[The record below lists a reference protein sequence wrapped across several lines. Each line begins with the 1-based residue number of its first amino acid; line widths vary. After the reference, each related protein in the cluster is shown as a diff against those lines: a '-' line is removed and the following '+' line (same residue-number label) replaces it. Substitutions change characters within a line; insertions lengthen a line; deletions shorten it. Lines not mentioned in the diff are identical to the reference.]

1 MKKMKIQY
9 GGTVHGKEEIDAVV
23 KVLKTSTQLG
33 KHVKLFEKEVSKIF
47 SKKYSVMTNSGSSAM
62 FLIMDKF
69 NFPKGSEIITPT
81 LTYSTTITAIIKND
95 LIPSFVDVNLNTL
108 CIDVDKIE
116 KSITKKTKAI
126 LAINLMGSIAD
137 WIKIKKIARKYNL
150 IVIEDSADTIG
161 AKINNKSTGYYTD
174 ASMTSFYGSH
184 VINGAGNGGMASI
197 NSKELFT
204 KIKIARS
211 WGRSSTVYDEKAEKI
226 ENRFNVKI
234 GNVTYDR
241 KFVFSEIGYN
251 FEPSEIS
258 AAFALVQ
265 LKKLKNN
272 LNRRIEIFKKHQ
284 KFFSKYKKYFIL
296 PEQKKNI
303 YSGWLAYPLIVKDIA
318 NFKRKD
324 LQIFLEKNNIQTRVI
339 FTGNILKQP
348 GFVKIK
354 RKLSPYGYENTDLI
368 HKSGLIISLF
378 NGLNEKHLKYMYK
391 VFDVFMAKHEKRN
404 KKIY

>member
-1 MKKMKIQY
+1 MNKLRVQY
-9 GGTVHGKEEIDAVV
+9 GGTVHGKAEINAVV

-33 KHVKLFEKEVSKIF
+33 KHVASFEDKVSRLF

-62 FLIMDKF
+62 FLIMDKL
-69 NFPKGSEIITPT
+69 NFPKGSEIITPI
-81 LTYSTTITAIIKND
+81 LTYSTTVTAIIKNG

-108 CIDVDKIE
+108 CIEVDKIE

-137 WIKIKKIARKYNL
+137 WVKIKKIAKKFNL
-150 IVIEDSADTIG
+150 AVIEDSADTIG
-161 AKINNKSTGYYTD
+161 ATINNKSTGYYTD

-184 VINGAGNGGMASI
+184 VINGAGNGGIASV

-204 KIKIARS
+204 RIKVARS
-211 WGRSSTVYDEKAEKI
+211 WGRNSTIYNEKAEKI
-226 ENRFNVKI
+226 ENRFNIKVGK
-234 GNVTYDR
+234 VPYDR

-265 LKKLKNN
+265 LKSLKKN
-272 LNRRIEIFKKHQ
+272 LNKRIKIFKKHQ

-303 YSGWLAYPLIVKDIA
+303 YSGWLAYPLIIKNGVKF
-318 NFKRKD
+318 NRKD

-348 GFVKIK
+348 GFTKIK
-354 RKLSPYGYENTDLI
+354 RKLSPYGYANTNLI
-368 HKSGLIISLF
+368 HKNGLIISLF
-378 NGLNEKHLKYMYK
+378 NGLSKKQLNYMYK
-391 VFDVFMAKHEKRN
+391 IFDIFLAKQQ
-404 KKIY
+404 KK

>member
-1 MKKMKIQY
+1 MNKLRVQY
-9 GGTVHGKEEIDAVV
+9 GGTVHGKAEINAVV

-33 KHVKLFEKEVSKIF
+33 KHVASFEDKVSRLF

-62 FLIMDKF
+62 FLIMDKL
-69 NFPKGSEIITPT
+69 NFPKGSEIITPI
-81 LTYSTTITAIIKND
+81 LTYSTTVTAIIKNG

-108 CIDVDKIE
+108 CIEVDKIE

-137 WIKIKKIARKYNL
+137 WVKIKKIAKKYNL
-150 IVIEDSADTIG
+150 AVIEDSADTIG
-161 AKINNKSTGYYTD
+161 ATINNKSTGYYTD

-184 VINGAGNGGMASI
+184 VINGAGNGGIASV

-204 KIKIARS
+204 RIKVARS
-211 WGRSSTVYDEKAEKI
+211 WGRNSTIYNEKAEKI
-226 ENRFNVKI
+226 ENRFNIKVGK
-234 GNVTYDR
+234 VPYDR

-265 LKKLKNN
+265 LKSLKKN
-272 LNRRIEIFKKHQ
+272 LNKRIKIFKKHQ

-303 YSGWLAYPLIVKDIA
+303 YSGWLAYPLIIKNGVKF
-318 NFKRKD
+318 NKKD

-348 GFVKIK
+348 GFTKIK
-354 RKLSPYGYENTDLI
+354 RKLSPYGYANTNLI
-368 HKSGLIISLF
+368 HKNGLIISLF
-378 NGLNEKHLKYMYK
+378 NGLSKKQLNYMYK
-391 VFDVFMAKHEKRN
+391 IFDIFLAKQQ
-404 KKIY
+404 KK

>member
-1 MKKMKIQY
+1 MNKLRVQY
-9 GGTVHGKEEIDAVV
+9 GGTVHGKAEINAVV

-33 KHVKLFEKEVSKIF
+33 KHVASFEDKVSRLF

-62 FLIMDKF
+62 FLIMDKL
-69 NFPKGSEIITPT
+69 NFPKGSEIITPI
-81 LTYSTTITAIIKND
+81 LTYSTTVTAIIKNG

-108 CIDVDKIE
+108 CIEVDKIE

-137 WIKIKKIARKYNL
+137 WVKIKKIAKKFNL
-150 IVIEDSADTIG
+150 AVIEDSADTIG

-184 VINGAGNGGMASI
+184 VINGAGNGGIASV

-204 KIKIARS
+204 RIKVARS
-211 WGRSSTVYDEKAEKI
+211 WGRDSTIYNEKAEKI
-226 ENRFNVKI
+226 ENRFNIKVGK
-234 GNVTYDR
+234 VPYDR

-265 LKKLKNN
+265 LKSLKKN
-272 LNRRIEIFKKHQ
+272 LNKRIKIFKKHQ

-303 YSGWLAYPLIVKDIA
+303 YSGWLAYPLIIKNGVKF
-318 NFKRKD
+318 NRKD

-348 GFVKIK
+348 GFTKIK
-354 RKLSPYGYENTDLI
+354 RKLSPYGYANTNLI
-368 HKSGLIISLF
+368 HKNGLIISLF
-378 NGLNEKHLKYMYK
+378 NGLSKKQLNYMYK
-391 VFDVFMAKHEKRN
+391 IFDIFLAKQQ
-404 KKIY
+404 KK

>member
-1 MKKMKIQY
+1 MNKLRVQY
-9 GGTVHGKEEIDAVV
+9 GGSVHGKAEINAVV

-33 KHVKLFEKEVSKIF
+33 KHVASFEDKVSRLF

-62 FLIMDKF
+62 FLIMDKL
-69 NFPKGSEIITPT
+69 NFPKGSEIITPI
-81 LTYSTTITAIIKND
+81 LTYSTTVTAIIKNG

-108 CIDVDKIE
+108 CIEVDKIE

-137 WIKIKKIARKYNL
+137 WVKIKKIAKKFNL
-150 IVIEDSADTIG
+150 AVIEDSADTIG
-161 AKINNKSTGYYTD
+161 ATINNKSTGYYTD

-184 VINGAGNGGMASI
+184 VINGAGNGGIASV

-204 KIKIARS
+204 RIKVARS
-211 WGRSSTVYDEKAEKI
+211 WGRNSTIYNEKAEKI
-226 ENRFNVKI
+226 ENRFNIKVGK
-234 GNVTYDR
+234 VPYDR

-265 LKKLKNN
+265 LKSLKKN
-272 LNRRIEIFKKHQ
+272 LSKRIEIFKKHQ

-303 YSGWLAYPLIVKDIA
+303 YSGWLAYPLIIKNGVKF
-318 NFKRKD
+318 NRKD

-348 GFVKIK
+348 GFTKIK
-354 RKLSPYGYENTDLI
+354 RKLSPYGYANTNLI
-368 HKSGLIISLF
+368 HKNGLIISLF
-378 NGLNEKHLKYMYK
+378 NGLSKKQLNYMYK
-391 VFDVFMAKHEKRN
+391 IFDIFLAKQQ
-404 KKIY
+404 KK

>member
-1 MKKMKIQY
+1 MKKMKVKY
-9 GGTVHGKEEIDAVV
+9 GGTIHGKEEIDAVIN
-23 KVLKTSTQLG
+23 VLKTSTQLG
-33 KHVKLFEKEVSKIF
+33 KHVHLFEKKVSKLY

-62 FLIMDKF
+62 FLIMEKF
-69 NFPKGSEIITPT
+69 NFAKGSEIITPL

-108 CIDVDKIE
+108 CIDTAKIE

-126 LAINLMGSIAD
+126 LGINLMGSIAD
-137 WIKIKKIARKYNL
+137 WVSIRKIAKKYNL

-161 AKINNKSTGYYTD
+161 AKIGNRSTGYYTD

-197 NSKELFT
+197 NSKDLFT
-204 KIKIARS
+204 KIKVARS
-211 WGRSSTVYDEKAEKI
+211 WGRSSTIYDEKAEKI
-226 ENRFNVKI
+226 ENRFNIKI

-258 AAFALVQ
+258 AAFGLVQ
-265 LKKLKNN
+265 LKKLKTN
-272 LNRRIEIFKKHQ
+272 LDKRIKIFKKHQ
-284 KFFSKYKKYFIL
+284 IFFKKYEKYFIL
-296 PEQKKNI
+296 PEQKKDI
-303 YSGWLAYPLIVKDIA
+303 YSGWLAYPLIIKEGV
-318 NFKRKD
+318 NFERKD

-348 GFVKIK
+348 GYNKIK
-354 RKLSPYGYENTDLI
+354 RKVSPYGFKNTNLI
-368 HKSGLIISLF
+368 HKNGLIISLY
-378 NGLNEKHLKYMYK
+378 NGLTENHLNYMYK
-391 VFDVFMAKHEKRN
+391 MFDNFISKYERS
-404 KKIY
+404 

>member
-1 MKKMKIQY
+1 MKKMKVNY
-9 GGTVHGKEEIDAVV
+9 GGTIHGKEEIDAVIN
-23 KVLKTSTQLG
+23 VLKTSTQLG
-33 KHVKLFEKEVSKIF
+33 KHVHLFEKKVSKLY

-62 FLIMDKF
+62 FLIMEKF
-69 NFPKGSEIITPT
+69 NFAEGSEIITPL

-108 CIDVDKIE
+108 CIDTAKIE

-126 LAINLMGSIAD
+126 LGINLMGSIAD
-137 WIKIKKIARKYNL
+137 WVSIRKIAKKYNL

-161 AKINNKSTGYYTD
+161 AKIGNRSTGYYTD

-197 NSKELFT
+197 NSKDLFT
-204 KIKIARS
+204 KIKVARS
-211 WGRSSTVYDEKAEKI
+211 WGRSSTIYDEKAEKI
-226 ENRFNVKI
+226 ENRFNIKI

-258 AAFALVQ
+258 AAFGLVQ
-265 LKKLKNN
+265 LKKLRTN
-272 LNRRIEIFKKHQ
+272 LDKRIKIFKKHQ
-284 KFFSKYKKYFIL
+284 IFFKKYEKYFIL
-296 PEQKKNI
+296 PEQKKDI
-303 YSGWLAYPLIVKDIA
+303 YSGWLAYPLIIKEGV
-318 NFKRKD
+318 NFDRKD

-348 GFVKIK
+348 GYNKIK
-354 RKLSPYGYENTDLI
+354 RKVSPYGFKNTNLI
-368 HKSGLIISLF
+368 HKNGLIISLY
-378 NGLNEKHLKYMYK
+378 NGLTENHLNYMYK
-391 VFDVFMAKHEKRN
+391 MFDNFISKYERS
-404 KKIY
+404 

>member
-1 MKKMKIQY
+1 MKKMKVNY
-9 GGTVHGKEEIDAVV
+9 GGTIHGKEEIDAVIN
-23 KVLKTSTQLG
+23 VLKTSTQLG
-33 KHVKLFEKEVSKIF
+33 KHVHLFEKKVSKLY

-62 FLIMDKF
+62 FLIMEKF
-69 NFPKGSEIITPT
+69 NFAKGSEIITPL

-108 CIDVDKIE
+108 CIDTAKIE

-126 LAINLMGSIAD
+126 LGINLMGSIAD
-137 WIKIKKIARKYNL
+137 WVSIRKIAKKYNL

-161 AKINNKSTGYYTD
+161 AKIGNRSTGYYTD

-197 NSKELFT
+197 NSKDLFT
-204 KIKIARS
+204 KIKVARS
-211 WGRSSTVYDEKAEKI
+211 WGRSSTIYDEKAEKI
-226 ENRFNVKI
+226 ENRFNIKI

-258 AAFALVQ
+258 AAFGLVQ
-265 LKKLKNN
+265 LKKLKTN
-272 LNRRIEIFKKHQ
+272 LDKRIKIFKKHQ
-284 KFFSKYKKYFIL
+284 IFFKKYEKYFIL
-296 PEQKKNI
+296 PEQKKDI
-303 YSGWLAYPLIVKDIA
+303 YSGWLAYPLIIKEGV
-318 NFKRKD
+318 NFERKD

-348 GFVKIK
+348 GYNKIK
-354 RKLSPYGYENTDLI
+354 RKVSPYGFKNTNLI
-368 HKSGLIISLF
+368 HKNGLIISLY
-378 NGLNEKHLKYMYK
+378 NGLTENHLNYMYK
-391 VFDVFMAKHEKRN
+391 MFDNFISKYERS
-404 KKIY
+404 

>member
-1 MKKMKIQY
+1 MNKLRVQY
-9 GGTVHGKEEIDAVV
+9 GGTVHGKEEINAVV

-33 KHVKLFEKEVSKIF
+33 KHVASFEDKVSRLF

-62 FLIMDKF
+62 FLIMDKL
-69 NFPKGSEIITPT
+69 NFPKGSEIITPI
-81 LTYSTTITAIIKND
+81 LTYSTTVTAIIKNG

-108 CIDVDKIE
+108 CIEVDKIE

-137 WIKIKKIARKYNL
+137 WVKIKKIAKKFNL
-150 IVIEDSADTIG
+150 AVIEDSADTIG

-184 VINGAGNGGMASI
+184 VINGAGNGGIASV

-204 KIKIARS
+204 KIKVARS
-211 WGRSSTVYDEKAEKI
+211 WGRNSTIYNEKAEKI
-226 ENRFNVKI
+226 ENRFNIKVGK
-234 GNVTYDR
+234 VSYDR

-265 LKKLKNN
+265 LKSLKKN
-272 LNRRIEIFKKHQ
+272 LNKRIKIFKKHQ
-284 KFFSKYKKYFIL
+284 NFFSKYKKYFIL

-303 YSGWLAYPLIVKDIA
+303 YSGWLAYPLIIKNGVKF
-318 NFKRKD
+318 NRKD

-348 GFVKIK
+348 GFTKIK
-354 RKLSPYGYENTDLI
+354 KKLSPYGYANTNLI
-368 HKSGLIISLF
+368 HKNGLIISLF
-378 NGLNEKHLKYMYK
+378 NGLSKKQLNYMYK
-391 VFDVFMAKHEKRN
+391 IFDIFLAKQQ
-404 KKIY
+404 KK

>member
-1 MKKMKIQY
+1 MNKLRVQY
-9 GGTVHGKEEIDAVV
+9 GGSVHGKAEINAVL

-33 KHVKLFEKEVSKIF
+33 KHVASFEDKVSRLF

-62 FLIMDKF
+62 FLIMDKL
-69 NFPKGSEIITPT
+69 NFPKGSEIITPI
-81 LTYSTTITAIIKND
+81 LTYSTTVTAIIKNG

-108 CIDVDKIE
+108 CIEVDKIE

-126 LAINLMGSIAD
+126 LAINLMGNIAD
-137 WIKIKKIARKYNL
+137 WVKIKKIAKKYNL
-150 IVIEDSADTIG
+150 FVIEDSADTIG
-161 AKINNKSTGYYTD
+161 ATINNKSTGYYTD

-184 VINGAGNGGMASI
+184 VINGAGNGGIASV

-204 KIKIARS
+204 RIKVARS
-211 WGRSSTVYDEKAEKI
+211 WGRNSTIYNEKAEKI
-226 ENRFNVKI
+226 ENRFNIKVGK
-234 GNVTYDR
+234 VPYDR

-265 LKKLKNN
+265 LKSLKKN
-272 LNRRIEIFKKHQ
+272 LNKRIEIFKKHQ

-296 PEQKKNI
+296 PEPKKNI
-303 YSGWLAYPLIVKDIA
+303 YSGWLAYPLIIRNGVKF
-318 NFKRKD
+318 NRKD

-348 GFVKIK
+348 GFSKIK
-354 RKLSPYGYENTDLI
+354 RKLSPYGYANTNLI
-368 HKSGLIISLF
+368 HKNGLIISLF
-378 NGLNEKHLKYMYK
+378 NGLSNKQLNYMYK
-391 VFDVFMAKHEKRN
+391 IFDIFLTKQQ
-404 KKIY
+404 KK

>member
-1 MKKMKIQY
+1 MKKMKVKY
-9 GGTVHGKEEIDAVV
+9 GGTIHGKEEIDAVIN
-23 KVLKTSTQLG
+23 VLKTSTQLG
-33 KHVKLFEKEVSKIF
+33 KHVHLFEKKVSKLY

-62 FLIMDKF
+62 FLIMEKF
-69 NFPKGSEIITPT
+69 NFAKGSEIITPL

-108 CIDVDKIE
+108 CIDTTKIE

-126 LAINLMGSIAD
+126 LGINLMGSIAD
-137 WIKIKKIARKYNL
+137 WVSIRKIAKKYNL

-161 AKINNKSTGYYTD
+161 AKIGNRSTGYYTD

-197 NSKELFT
+197 NSKDLFT
-204 KIKIARS
+204 KIKVARS
-211 WGRSSTVYDEKAEKI
+211 WGRSSTIYDEKAEKI
-226 ENRFNVKI
+226 ENRFNIKI

-258 AAFALVQ
+258 AAFGLVQ
-265 LKKLKNN
+265 LKKLKTN
-272 LNRRIEIFKKHQ
+272 LDKRIKIFKKHQ
-284 KFFSKYKKYFIL
+284 IFFKKYEKYFIL
-296 PEQKKNI
+296 PEQKKDI
-303 YSGWLAYPLIVKDIA
+303 YSGWLAYPLIIKEGV
-318 NFKRKD
+318 NFERKD

-348 GFVKIK
+348 GYNKIK
-354 RKLSPYGYENTDLI
+354 RKVSPYGFKNTNLI
-368 HKSGLIISLF
+368 HKNGLIISLY
-378 NGLNEKHLKYMYK
+378 NGLTENHLNYMYK
-391 VFDVFMAKHEKRN
+391 MFDNFISKYERS
-404 KKIY
+404 

>member
-1 MKKMKIQY
+1 MNKLKVQY
-9 GGTVHGKEEIDAVV
+9 GGTVHGKAEIDAVV

-33 KHVKLFEKEVSKIF
+33 KHVKLFESKVSKLF

-62 FLIMDKF
+62 FLIIDKF
-69 NFPKGSEIITPT
+69 DFPKNSEIITPI
-81 LTYSTTITAIIKND
+81 LTYSTTITAIIKNG
-95 LIPSFVDVNLNTL
+95 LIPSFVDVDLNTL

-126 LAINLMGSIAD
+126 LAINLMGNIAD
-137 WIKIKKIARKYNL
+137 WIKIKKIAKKYNL
-150 IVIEDSADTIG
+150 AVIEDSADTIG

-184 VINGAGNGGMASI
+184 VINGAGNGGMASV
-197 NSKELFT
+197 NSKDLYT

-211 WGRSSTVYDEKAEKI
+211 WGRNSTIFDEKAEKI

-241 KFVFSEIGYN
+241 KFVFSDIGYN

-265 LKKLKNN
+265 LKSLKKN
-272 LNRRIEIFKKHQ
+272 LNKRIAIFKKHQ
-284 KFFSKYKKYFIL
+284 KFFSKYKRYFIL
-296 PEQKKNI
+296 PKQHKSI
-303 YSGWLAYPLIVKDIA
+303 YSGWLAYPLIVKNGV
-318 NFKRKD
+318 NFSRTD
-324 LQIFLEKNNIQTRVI
+324 LQIFLEKKGIQTRVI

-348 GFVKIK
+348 GFLKIK
-354 RKLSPYGYENTDLI
+354 RKLSPFGYKNTDLI
-368 HKSGLIISLF
+368 HKNGLIISLF
-378 NGLNEKHLKYMYK
+378 NGLSEKQLKHMYSA
-391 VFDVFMAKHEKRN
+391 FDLFIHNHEKLI
-404 KKIY
+404 KK

>member
-1 MKKMKIQY
+1 MNKLRVQY
-9 GGTVHGKEEIDAVV
+9 GGTVHGKEEINAVV

-33 KHVKLFEKEVSKIF
+33 KHVASFEDKVSRLF

-62 FLIMDKF
+62 FLIMDKL
-69 NFPKGSEIITPT
+69 NFPKGSEIITPI
-81 LTYSTTITAIIKND
+81 LTYSTTVTAIIKNG

-108 CIDVDKIE
+108 CIEVDKIE

-137 WIKIKKIARKYNL
+137 WVKIKKIAKKFNL
-150 IVIEDSADTIG
+150 AVIEDSADTIG

-184 VINGAGNGGMASI
+184 VINGAGNGGIASV

-204 KIKIARS
+204 KIKVARS
-211 WGRSSTVYDEKAEKI
+211 WGRDSTIYNEKAEKI
-226 ENRFNVKI
+226 ENRFNIKVGK
-234 GNVTYDR
+234 VSYDR

-265 LKKLKNN
+265 LKSLKKN
-272 LNRRIEIFKKHQ
+272 LNKRIKIFKKHQ
-284 KFFSKYKKYFIL
+284 NFFSKYKKYFIL

-303 YSGWLAYPLIVKDIA
+303 YSGWLAYPLIIKNGVKF
-318 NFKRKD
+318 NRKD

-348 GFVKIK
+348 GFTKIK
-354 RKLSPYGYENTDLI
+354 KKLSPYGYANTNLI
-368 HKSGLIISLF
+368 HKNGLIISLF
-378 NGLNEKHLKYMYK
+378 NGLSKKQLNYMYK
-391 VFDVFMAKHEKRN
+391 IFDIFLAKQQ
-404 KKIY
+404 KK

>member
-1 MKKMKIQY
+1 MKKMKVNY
-9 GGTVHGKEEIDAVV
+9 GGTIHGKEEIDAVIN
-23 KVLKTSTQLG
+23 VLKISTQLG
-33 KHVKLFEKEVSKIF
+33 KHVHLFEKKVSKLY

-62 FLIMDKF
+62 FLIMEKF
-69 NFPKGSEIITPT
+69 NFAEGSEIITPL

-108 CIDVDKIE
+108 CIDTAKIE

-126 LAINLMGSIAD
+126 LGINLMGSIAD
-137 WIKIKKIARKYNL
+137 WVSIRKIAKKYNL

-161 AKINNKSTGYYTD
+161 AKIGNRSTGYYTD

-197 NSKELFT
+197 NSKDLFT
-204 KIKIARS
+204 KIKVARS
-211 WGRSSTVYDEKAEKI
+211 WGRSSTIYDEKAEKI
-226 ENRFNVKI
+226 ENRFNIKI

-258 AAFALVQ
+258 AAFGLVQ
-265 LKKLKNN
+265 LKKLRTN
-272 LNRRIEIFKKHQ
+272 LDKRIKIFKKHQ
-284 KFFSKYKKYFIL
+284 IFFKKYEKYFIL
-296 PEQKKNI
+296 PEQKKDI
-303 YSGWLAYPLIVKDIA
+303 YSGWLAYPLIIKEGV
-318 NFKRKD
+318 NFDRKD

-348 GFVKIK
+348 GYNKIK
-354 RKLSPYGYENTDLI
+354 RKVSPYGFKNTNLI
-368 HKSGLIISLF
+368 HKNGLIISLY
-378 NGLNEKHLKYMYK
+378 NGLTENHLNYMYK
-391 VFDVFMAKHEKRN
+391 MFDNFISKYERS
-404 KKIY
+404 

>member
-1 MKKMKIQY
+1 MNKLRVQY
-9 GGTVHGKEEIDAVV
+9 GGTVHGKAEINAVV

-33 KHVKLFEKEVSKIF
+33 KHVASFEDKVSRLF

-62 FLIMDKF
+62 FLIMDKL
-69 NFPKGSEIITPT
+69 NFPKGSEIITPI
-81 LTYSTTITAIIKND
+81 LTYSTTVTAIIKNG

-108 CIDVDKIE
+108 CIEVDKIE

-137 WIKIKKIARKYNL
+137 WVKIKKIAKKFNL
-150 IVIEDSADTIG
+150 AVIEDSADTIG
-161 AKINNKSTGYYTD
+161 ATINNKSTGYYTD

-184 VINGAGNGGMASI
+184 VINGAGNGGIASV

-204 KIKIARS
+204 RIKVARS
-211 WGRSSTVYDEKAEKI
+211 WGRDSTIYNEKAEKI
-226 ENRFNVKI
+226 ENRFNIKVGK
-234 GNVTYDR
+234 VPYDR

-265 LKKLKNN
+265 LKSLKKN
-272 LNRRIEIFKKHQ
+272 LNKRIKIFKKHQ

-303 YSGWLAYPLIVKDIA
+303 YSGWLAYPLIIKNGVKF
-318 NFKRKD
+318 NRKD

-348 GFVKIK
+348 GFTKIK
-354 RKLSPYGYENTDLI
+354 RKLSPYGYANTNLI
-368 HKSGLIISLF
+368 HKNGLIISLF
-378 NGLNEKHLKYMYK
+378 NGLSKKQLNYMYK
-391 VFDVFMAKHEKRN
+391 IFDIFLAKQQ
-404 KKIY
+404 KK

>member
-1 MKKMKIQY
+1 MNKLSVQY
-9 GGTVHGKEEIDAVV
+9 GGTVHGKAEINAVV

-33 KHVKLFEKEVSKIF
+33 KHVTSFEKKVSKIF

-62 FLIMDKF
+62 FLIMDKL
-69 NFPKGSEIITPT
+69 NFPKGSEIITPI
-81 LTYSTTITAIIKND
+81 LTYSTTVTAIIKNG

-108 CIDVDKIE
+108 CIEVDKIE

-137 WIKIKKIARKYNL
+137 WVKIKKIAKKFNL
-150 IVIEDSADTIG
+150 AVIEDSADTIG
-161 AKINNKSTGYYTD
+161 ATINNKSTGYYTD

-184 VINGAGNGGMASI
+184 VINGAGNGGIASV

-204 KIKIARS
+204 RIKVARS
-211 WGRSSTVYDEKAEKI
+211 WGRNSTIYNEKAEKI
-226 ENRFNVKI
+226 ENRFNIKVGK
-234 GNVTYDR
+234 VPYDR

-265 LKKLKNN
+265 LKTLKKN

-284 KFFSKYKKYFIL
+284 NFFSKYKKYFIL

-303 YSGWLAYPLIVKDIA
+303 YSGWLAYPLIIKNGVKF
-318 NFKRKD
+318 NRKD

-348 GFVKIK
+348 GFTKIK
-354 RKLSPYGYENTDLI
+354 RKLSPYGYANTNLI
-368 HKSGLIISLF
+368 HKNGLIISLF
-378 NGLNEKHLKYMYK
+378 NGLSKKQLNYMYK
-391 VFDVFMAKHEKRN
+391 IFDIFLAKQQ
-404 KKIY
+404 KK

>member
-1 MKKMKIQY
+1 MKKIKVKY

-23 KVLKTSTQLG
+23 NVLKTSTQLG
-33 KHVKLFEKEVSKIF
+33 KHVNLFEKKVSKLY

-62 FLIMDKF
+62 FLIMEKF
-69 NFPKGSEIITPT
+69 NFPKGSEIITPL

-108 CIDVDKIE
+108 CIDTAKIE

-126 LAINLMGSIAD
+126 LGINLMGSIAD
-137 WIKIKKIARKYNL
+137 WVSIRKIAKKYNL

-161 AKINNKSTGYYTD
+161 AKIGNRSTGHYTD

-184 VINGAGNGGMASI
+184 VINGAGNGGMASV
-197 NSKELFT
+197 NSKDLFT
-204 KIKIARS
+204 KIKVARS
-211 WGRSSTVYDEKAEKI
+211 WGRSSTIYDEKAEKI
-226 ENRFNVKI
+226 ENRFNIKI

-258 AAFALVQ
+258 AAFGLVQ
-265 LKKLKNN
+265 LKKLKTN
-272 LNRRIEIFKKHQ
+272 LDKRIKIFKKHQ
-284 KFFSKYKKYFIL
+284 IFFKKYEKYFIL
-296 PEQKKNI
+296 PEQKKDI
-303 YSGWLAYPLIVKDIA
+303 YSGWLAYPLIIQKGV
-318 NFKRKD
+318 NFERKD

-348 GFVKIK
+348 GYSKIK
-354 RKLSPYGYENTDLI
+354 RKVSPYGFKNTNLI
-368 HKSGLIISLF
+368 HKNGLIISLY
-378 NGLNEKHLKYMYK
+378 NGLTDNHLKYMYK
-391 VFDVFMAKHEKRN
+391 MFDNFISKYERS
-404 KKIY
+404 